1 MSRLAGFLLV
11 VLGTFV
17 VLMLVGRALLARSR
31 RPLPGDSAGESLAIG
46 VAGWLLRL
54 SGWLALLLVAAA
66 MVTYIS
72 SERTLRTRH
81 DVPLPALVIPSDP
94 ASLARGAHLVT
105 LLGCPSCHGKDLGG
119 KVFYDEPGVARLVA
133 PNLTRGLGGL
143 GAEYSDAELAR
154 AIRFGVRRTGQA
166 LFVMPT
172 PEFHSLADADL
183 GAVIAHLRRVPPVA
197 STVPPTRIKWLGRLG
212 IATGRYRPARE
223 QLHLAAPRPD
233 VPPSGVT
240 VEHGRYLAHAICTE
254 CHDPT
259 GDVTPVAAGAPP
271 HMNVLGAYEVESL
284 ARALR
289 TGVAQDGRKLDPT
302 MMRPDRQGALTD
314 EEVAALQLYFRSRI
328 AGAPDAS

>member
-1 MSRLAGFLLV
+1 MSRLAAFLLV

-17 VLMLVGRALLARSR
+17 VLMLTGRMLVARSR
-31 RPLPGDSAGESLAIG
+31 RPRPGDSAGESLAIG

-72 SERTLRTRH
+72 SERTLRARH
-81 DVPLPALVIPSDP
+81 DVPLPTIPIPSDP

-105 LLGCPSCHGKDLGG
+105 VLGCPACHGKDLGG
-119 KVFYDEPGVARLVA
+119 KVFFDEPGVARLVA
-133 PNLTRGLGGL
+133 PNLTRGLGGV

-154 AIRFGVRRTGQA
+154 ALRYGVRRTGHA

-197 STVPPTRIKWLGRLG
+197 GTVPPTRIKWLGRIG
-212 IATGRYRPARE
+212 IATGRYRPSRE
-223 QLHLAAPRPD
+223 LLPRAAPRPD

-240 VEHGRYLAHAICTE
+240 VEHGRYLAHAICAE

-259 GDVTPVAAGAPP
+259 GDVTPVAKGEPP
-271 HMNVLGAYEVESL
+271 HMNVLGAYEVEGL
-284 ARALR
+284 ARAVR
-289 TGVAQDGRKLDPT
+289 MGVAQDGRTLSP
-302 MMRPDRQGALTD
+302 MMWPDRLGALTD